1 MKKLIKEA
9 YESYLKIA
17 KLESNESN
25 TPYYI
30 NNRNI
35 VPVKI
40 EFKQFL
46 HLISV
51 DKEFRERWW
60 ETAPSFENLNDNS
73 LMQQDSLMKIIMG
86 ILKDSNLK
94 ELNQYGKRG
103 QVLYLFANAV
113 ASYSSYNH
121 YYLIST
127 EALSV
132 LKNNDIDVSSPVTRS
147 KIFNIRQNRKKLL
160 TFEHMCPS
168 TQLIKLLIE
177 LRENHESRK
186 NKSSNLSLDDKIL
199 EKFYEYGLV
208 CIITKDEDMRLK
220 GKLRTDLSFRSKI
233 STFNMLDRYEKANI
247 ELAETLIPVYG
258 KMYR

>member
-1 MKKLIKEA
+1 MEKLILKA
-9 YESYLKIA
+9 YKSYSKTA
-17 KLESNESN
+17 RLESNESN
-25 TPYYI
+25 TPYYT

-40 EFKQFL
+40 EFEQFL

-51 DKEFRERWW
+51 DKEFRKRWW

-73 LMQQDSLMKIIMG
+73 LMQQDSIMKIIIG
-86 ILKDSNLK
+86 ILKDPNLK

-113 ASYSSYNH
+113 ASYSNYNH
-121 YYLIST
+121 YYLISN
-127 EALSV
+127 EALLV
-132 LKNNDIDVSSPVTRS
+132 LKNNDIDVSSPITRS
-147 KIFNIRQNRKKLL
+147 KIFHIRHNRKKLL

-177 LRENHESRK
+177 LRENHESEK
-186 NKSSNLSLDDKIL
+186 NKSSNLSLDEKIL

-208 CIITKDEDMRLK
+208 CIITKDEDKRLK
-220 GKLRTDLSFRSKI
+220 GKLRTVLSFSSKT
-233 STFNMLDRYEKANI
+233 STFNMLDRYKKANI
-247 ELAETLIPVYG
+247 KLAKTLIPVYG

>member
-40 EFKQFL
+40 EFEQFL
-46 HLISV
+46 HSVSV
-51 DKEFRERWW
+51 DKEFREKWW
-60 ETAPSFENLNDNS
+60 KTAPSFENLNDNS
-73 LMQQDSLMKIIMG
+73 VMQQDSLMKIIMG

-147 KIFNIRQNRKKLL
+147 KIFNIRHNRKKLL

-168 TQLIKLLIE
+168 TQLIKLLIK
-177 LRENHESRK
+177 LRENHESGE
-186 NKSSNLSLDDKIL
+186 NYLSNLSLDEKIL

-208 CIITKDEDMRLK
+208 CIITKDEDVRLK
-220 GKLRTDLSFRSKI
+220 GKLKTELSFSSKT
-233 STFNMLDRYEKANI
+233 STFNMLDRYKQANI
-247 ELAETLIPVYG
+247 ELVKTLIPVYG